1 MKKLEDFQRQPEA
14 GLTDSIRAFWSKNVN
29 AERLMGRSVT
39 NSKRGEEA
47 YFNDLAEQRYRS
59 HRHLLPWIR
68 SMEAGKTV
76 LEIGC
81 GVGLDCFEMAKQGM
95 KVTAID
101 LTDVAIEA
109 VKKHFQDN
117 ALEGEFRTANAEELP
132 FPENH
137 FDYVYSFGVLHHA
150 ADTELCIREAYRV
163 LKHGGTAKIMLYHRN
178 SLNELVHRILR
189 VPFEEKDE
197 LCPVVRRYNRKEIR
211 DMFNQFQQVHV
222 RVDYLY
228 GEGYGLLFHLTPKW
242 FYNFLSKYIGWHLMI
257 TATK

>member
-39 NSKRGEEA
+39 SSKRGEDT
-47 YFNDLAEQRYRS
+47 YFKDLAEQRYRS
-59 HRHLLPWIR
+59 HRHLLPWIG
-68 SMEAGKTV
+68 SMGAGKTV

-101 LTDVAIEA
+101 LTDVAIET
-109 VKKHFQDN
+109 VKRRFQDN
-117 ALEGEFRTANAEELP
+117 AMEGEFRAANAEELP
-132 FPENH
+132 FPEDH
-137 FDYVYSFGVLHHA
+137 FDCVYSFGVLHHA
-150 ADTELCIREAYRV
+150 ADTKLCIDEIFRV
-163 LKHGGTAKIMLYHRN
+163 VKPEGTVKIMLYHRH
-178 SLNELVHRILR
+178 SLNEFVHRILR

-197 LCPVVRRYNRKEIR
+197 LCPVVRRYTKNEVR
-211 DMFNQFQQVHV
+211 DMFSEFSTTDIKVE
-222 RVDYLY
+222 YLF
-228 GEGYGLLFHLTPKW
+228 GEGYGSLFRLTPR
-242 FYNFLSKYIGWHLMI
+242 FLYDIFSRYVGWHLMI

>member
-39 NSKRGEEA
+39 SFKRGEET
-47 YFNDLAEQRYRS
+47 YFKDLAEQRYRS
-59 HRHLLPWIR
+59 HRHLMPWIQ
-68 SMEAGKTV
+68 SMEPENTV

-101 LTDVAIEA
+101 LTDVAIET

-117 ALEGEFRTANAEELP
+117 NLQGKFRTANAEELP
-132 FPENH
+132 FPDNH

-150 ADTELCIREAYRV
+150 ANTKLCINEALRV
-163 LKHGGTAKIMLYHRN
+163 VKPGGTVKIMLYHRY

-197 LCPVVRRYNRKEIR
+197 LCPVVRRYTKKEVR
-211 DMFNQFQQVHV
+211 DMFIKF
-222 RVDYLY
+222 
-228 GEGYGLLFHLTPKW
+228 
-242 FYNFLSKYIGWHLMI
+242 
-257 TATK
+257 